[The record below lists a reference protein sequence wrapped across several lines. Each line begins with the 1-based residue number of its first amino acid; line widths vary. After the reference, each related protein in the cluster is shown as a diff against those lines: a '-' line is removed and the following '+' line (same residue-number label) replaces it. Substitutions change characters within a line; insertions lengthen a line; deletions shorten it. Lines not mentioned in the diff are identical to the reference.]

1 MEFWIE
7 PVAPADLVEGLR
19 AAADID
25 LPGKSVGFAA
35 PVTLP
40 GVGGSGMIDHP
51 CDIKGDC
58 LEPLGRLRG
67 LPRGTFGYS
76 TFSVVHARQ
85 KIGNPAGALR
95 GFRIAR
101 AACRA
106 GPLPCWTRLLCTPG
120 KCTES
125 GGNPFCADRR
135 RLRNVMGAAGTRD
148 YFTQLL

>member
-40 GVGGSGMIDHP
+40 GVGGSGMINHP

-67 LPRGTFGYS
+67 LRWRTFGYC
-76 TFSVVHARQ
+76 TFSAVHARQ
-85 KIGNPAGALR
+85 EIGNPAGAFQ
-95 GFRIAR
+95 GFRIAL
-101 AACRA
+101 AVCRA
-106 GPLPCWTRLLCTPG
+106 RPLPCWARLLCTPG
-120 KCTES
+120 RCFES
-125 GGNPFCADRR
+125 GGNPFRSD

-148 YFTQLL
+148 YF